1 MYCGHC
7 GTPTQPDWVFCRECG
22 HRLEPESA
30 AEITANTPAQ
40 SEPKPVREPIELSPR
55 TKRTLLIGGSAII
68 LLLIAFFILRA
79 TNGPST
85 PEELAEQLT
94 AAVEAGD
101 TDGLVKHLDDS
112 DSPLREE
119 QRRALFTEALQNEGT
134 KSAYNEQIDNAL
146 DSAEASQEAGSAMVE
161 SLRSQVRDRIN
172 QSYWMTLVPVDSWR
186 GTRWMVHIEPVDVK
200 AALSYM
206 NETLTTSMAIGS
218 LQTDKDHD
226 TIKDLWPA
234 VYTYKGTISSAYAD
248 VPITDK
254 VEAFSVNRPAEA
266 AFDYTQMASLD
277 LRLPE
282 MESTVTLNE
291 KPVTG
296 DPSQYIQIQPA
307 PEKSLITVHIN
318 AQGKD
323 ITGEVT
329 LNPAEEE
336 NYDLNAV
343 IQKPIADLALDSVYN
358 ASISLAEAMN
368 TSNAKALK
376 SVNPEADYY
385 RRAEYE
391 MKGYFATPLKYK
403 LQKVVID
410 LDSVEVHKDSI
421 QLDATQVYQT
431 TDPNGK
437 IGEKNLD
444 WTYQITQQ
452 PQKDTWWVDSAYPDW
467 TNAIASKH
475 TIEKAADS
483 SAAKT
488 ADTN

>member
-22 HRLEPESA
+22 QRLEPESTAEMMNTA
-30 AEITANTPAQ
+30 AHP
-40 SEPKPVREPIELSPR
+40 EPQPVREPIQLSPR
-55 TKRTLLIGGSAII
+55 TKRRLIIGGGALA
-68 LLLIAFFILRA
+68 LLLIAFLILRA

-85 PEELAEQLT
+85 PEELADQLN
-94 AAVEAGD
+94 AAVKAGD
-101 TDGLVKHLDDS
+101 TNELVKHLDDP

-119 QRRALFTEALQNEGT
+119 QRLALFTEALQNEDT
-134 KSAYNEQIDNAL
+134 KSAYAEQIENAL

-172 QSYWMTLVPVDSWR
+172 QSYWMTIVPVDSWR
-186 GTRWMVHIEPVDVK
+186 GTRWVVHVEPVDVK

-206 NETLTTSMAIGS
+206 NENLTTSMTIGS
-218 LQTDKDHD
+218 LKTDKEQD

-254 VEAFSVNRPAEA
+254 VEAFSINRPAEA

-282 MESTVTLNE
+282 MDSTVTLND

-307 PEKSLITVHIN
+307 PEKSVIAVQIK

-329 LNPAEEE
+329 LNQEEGK
-336 NYDLNAV
+336 NYDLNTV
-343 IQKPIADLALDSVYN
+343 VQKPIADLALDSVYN
-358 ASISLAEAMN
+358 ASVSLAEAMN
-368 TSNAKALK
+368 TSNAKVLK
-376 SVNPEADYY
+376 SVNPNSDYY
-385 RRAEYE
+385 SRAEYE
-391 MKGYFATPLKYK
+391 MKGFFSTPLKYK

-437 IGEKNLD
+437 IGKKNLD

-467 TNAIASKH
+467 TNAIGSKH
-475 TIEKAADS
+475 TIEKSASAM
-483 SAAKT
+483 AAKT